1 LKKPA
6 LLGVLLAAAI
16 LAAIVYT
23 TLGNQGYRVEICM
36 SYQGRS
42 ACRIASARVKE
53 TAERT
58 ARENACAQI
67 SGGSFDSLH
76 CENGEPVSVKWLK
89 GE

>member
-6 LLGVLLAAAI
+6 LIGVLLALAI
-16 LAAIVYT
+16 LGAIVYT
-23 TLGNQGYRVEICM
+23 TIGNQDFRVEICM
-36 SYQGRS
+36 EYKGRS

-76 CENGEPVSVKWLK
+76 CENNEPKSVKWLK
-89 GE
+89 GG

>member
-1 LKKPA
+1 MKKPA
-6 LLGVLLAAAI
+6 IIGILLAIAI
-16 LAAIVYT
+16 LGAIVYT

-36 SYQGRS
+36 SYKGQS

-53 TAERT
+53 TAERS

-67 SGGSFDSLH
+67 SSGSFDSLH
-76 CENGEPVSVKWLK
+76 CENGEPISVKWLK

>member
-1 LKKPA
+1 MKKPA
-6 LLGVLLAAAI
+6 LIGILLALAI
-16 LAAIVYT
+16 LGAIIYT
-23 TLGNQGYRVEICM
+23 TVGNQDYRVEVCM
-36 SYQGRS
+36 SYKGRD

-76 CENGEPVSVKWLK
+76 CENSEPKSVKWLK
-89 GE
+89 GQ